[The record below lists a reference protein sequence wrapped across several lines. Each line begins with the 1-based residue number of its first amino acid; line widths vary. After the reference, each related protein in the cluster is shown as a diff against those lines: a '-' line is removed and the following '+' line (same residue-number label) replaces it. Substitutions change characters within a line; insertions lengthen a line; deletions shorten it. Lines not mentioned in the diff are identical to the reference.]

1 MRSVRLS
8 LADSMKTVP
17 ADTWDALLTVKE
29 AGSTSEKRV
38 FTSKDGGSDGEGG
51 AIHPFASWAFLDA
64 LETSGCVG
72 EGSGWT
78 PRHLLAED
86 AEGRLVGA
94 MPLYLKDHSYGEYVF
109 DHAWANALERAGG
122 TYYPKL
128 VTAIPFTPAAGPRTL
143 SDCTETR
150 NALIQGGIAAARQL
164 GASSWHVL
172 FPDEADLEAL
182 EFQGLLARHDIQFI
196 FTSEG
201 YRDYADFLDALAS
214 RKRKALRK
222 EREAA
227 QANVT
232 IELLTGSDITET
244 HWDVFYACYLDT
256 GARKWGQPYLNREFF
271 SLIGQRMADKI
282 LLVMASRNGAYIA
295 SALNFIGIDTLYG
308 RYWGALES
316 HDSLHFELC
325 YHQAIEFALA
335 RGLTRVEAGAQ
346 GAHKL
351 ARGYRP
357 HLVHSAHHIEHE
369 GLRAAVARYLAA
381 ERPAMIGECE
391 ALDREGPFKAAP

>member
-17 ADTWDALLTVKE
+17 ADTWDALLNTQTGVDG
-29 AGSTSEKRV
+29 ATSGAHDTR
-38 FTSKDGGSDGEGG
+38 DGADDTKTG
-51 AIHPFASWAFLDA
+51 AIHPFTSWAFLDA
-64 LETSGCVG
+64 LETSGSVG
-72 EGSGWT
+72 EGTGWA

-86 AEGRLVGA
+86 ADGHLVGA
-94 MPLYLKDHSYGEYVF
+94 MPMYFKAHSYGEYVF
-109 DHAWANALERAGG
+109 DHTWADALERAGG
-122 TYYPKL
+122 SYYPKL
-128 VTAIPFTPAAGPRTL
+128 VTAIPFTPATGPRIL
-143 SDCTETR
+143 SHCSDTR

-172 FPDEADLEAL
+172 FPNEPDREAL
-182 EFQGLLARHDIQFI
+182 ESQGLLARHAIQFI
-196 FTSEG
+196 FTSDG

-227 QANVT
+227 QADVK
-232 IELLTGSDITET
+232 IELLTGSDITEA

-335 RGLTRVEAGAQ
+335 HGLTRVEAGAQ

-357 HLVHSAHHIEHE
+357 
-369 GLRAAVARYLAA
+369 
-381 ERPAMIGECE
+381 
-391 ALDREGPFKAAP
+391 